1 MPPPH
6 AKTSS
11 SNGRASRDT
20 SPLAPR
26 RSIGSPVEAR
36 RDSDGETCR
45 SVQKFHTDCHLLGES
60 RACTS
65 DASRLL
71 VCSSQ
76 YRPGKPITRGRRRI
90 SGSHR
95 HFVDTDDAHG
105 WRRMETDGDGGR
117 CMPMMR
123 TLRMIQMIQMI
134 QILVIL
140 CHVMC
145 SMKFH
150 GAATWANN
158 IG

>member
-1 MPPPH
+1 
-6 AKTSS
+6 
-11 SNGRASRDT
+11 
-20 SPLAPR
+20 
-26 RSIGSPVEAR
+26 
-36 RDSDGETCR
+36 
-45 SVQKFHTDCHLLGES
+45 
-60 RACTS
+60 
-65 DASRLL
+65 
-71 VCSSQ
+71 
-76 YRPGKPITRGRRRI
+76 
-90 SGSHR
+90 
-95 HFVDTDDAHG
+95 
-105 WRRMETDGDGGR
+105 METDGDGGR